1 MHFNAWQLSRAWQS
15 VALAQGDDDARPA
28 LYRTTLIE
36 MYPEGIRLIST
47 DGYILLKGWV
57 PAADSLDD
65 EPGADV
71 LPDDVAIASDRDQ
84 RVISLMKYAQQLCR
98 HDGVDTPITIRF
110 GFGEMSGEQGT
121 IAGLTQTSVWFHL
134 GHDYDERIETPQFE
148 GQFPNWRP
156 LWFGHRH
163 QQTGYISFGAGGILR
178 LGKLSNLWGKAAIE
192 FSLGGSI
199 GVAKVHIKA
208 SDVFVD
214 GLVMPVEGARVDPT
228 NPVPPSIDHE
238 YGDALDEFLAE
249 VLRAETSGDDDD
261 LLDEATRAQ
270 VIKAAYLLIGVG
282 HGTPEILVDDLGV
295 TVERA
300 VQLLALLVEH
310 GVLGEPEDAK
320 GDPLKYP
327 VIVDG
332 LEETDLGAMADD
344 LDLDDDDG
352 EEPL

>member
-57 PAADSLDD
+57 PAADSLDE

-228 NPVPPSIDHE
+228 NPVPPSQEGIDHE
-238 YGDALDEFLAE
+238 YGDALDEFLCAFAASSSRE
-249 VLRAETSGDDDD
+249 SSSSVTSARRTSAYF
-261 LLDEATRAQ
+261 LLS
-270 VIKAAYLLIGVG
+270 VG
-282 HGTPEILVDDLGV
+282 HGTTQHLVDEFGIS
-295 TVERA
+295 VERA
-300 VQLLALLVEH
+300 SELLEQLVEFGLLDP
-310 GVLGEPEDAK
+310 GVD
-320 GDPLKYP
+320 DKYP
-327 VIVDG
+327 VIAEG
-332 LEETDLGAMADD
+332 LEDTGLAEFSDD
-344 LDLDDDDG
+344 VDLDDDDG